1 MPKPRPG
8 EDRARFITRCVSD
21 AESIADFPNTQQRV
35 AFCYSQYERY
45 SKPAISKQ
53 FKQVWQTSV
62 ERQRG
67 IMERQYIAKLRKWYN
82 AEYAKGV
89 QQFVDEGRIIVQ
101 GLFPIT
107 FLSFFYEEYYEETGL
122 HFANWYFKNYKK
134 FTKKQSADQYQ
145 NQWRASFASY
155 GAAVAKT
162 NVTLVQGT
170 ALKTLIQ
177 LTTKLSRDPEWQA
190 LGTEEQ
196 ARILRRQFD
205 GYSKYQAERFIKTE
219 TTAISNKAIL
229 ESATTI
235 FPADQLYKE
244 WSTALDNRERASH
257 KAADA
262 LDPVPYDQ
270 PFIVQGEELM
280 HPGDRSI
287 GVSAS
292 NVINC
297 RCAAIPVPIEDAV
310 AVEGLENIGVQMAGE
325 NLTGGL
331 TAADVASIA
340 ATVGAPK
347 PKPKPRYSGPDQG
360 KGEPLGDYF
369 ERVNHPA
376 LDQYNQLKKLEAQGY
391 IVGDLEILK
400 EVKQSVPITTNV
412 GKPTAISYSYR
423 RAGGA
428 FDIQINNINIDP
440 KLYPKNSRR
449 FTEALVHEIGHQLH
463 YQRNW
468 LGRKGVGNAT
478 VNRIFKKYQREVGFS
493 PNYDTAKLDRIEG
506 ILYTMR
512 MERAEIMKKYN
523 LTEEEFMQYRGSV
536 ADFFGCLTKEAVG
549 FGHGRDY
556 YTSPAKMRAEF
567 IAHLAENFYH
577 GNPVFKHYFPKAY
590 EDTKKM
596 WLELLKS

>member
-62 ERQRG
+62 ERERG
-67 IMERQYIAKLRKWYN
+67 KMERQYIAKLRKWYN

-107 FLSFFYEEYYEETGL
+107 FLSKFYEEYYEETGL

-134 FTKKQSADQYQ
+134 FVKKQSADQYQ
-145 NQWRASFASY
+145 NQWRASFATY
-155 GAAVAKT
+155 GASVAKT
-162 NVTLVQGT
+162 NVTLIQGT

-190 LGTEEQ
+190 LGTAEQ

-244 WSTALDNRERASH
+244 WSTALDGRERASH
-257 KAADA
+257 RAADGQS
-262 LDPVPYDQ
+262 VPFNQ

-280 HPGDRSI
+280 EPGDRR
-287 GVSAS
+287 GSAS

-310 AVEGLENIGVQMAGE
+310 AVEGLENIGVQLAGE
-325 NLTGGL
+325 NLTSGL

-376 LDQYNQLKKLEAQGY
+376 LDQYNQLKKIEAQGY

-400 EVKQSVPITTNV
+400 EVKQSIDIRLKANR
-412 GKPTAISYSYR
+412 G
-423 RAGGA
+423 AGLSQDDTYIEIGTLR
-428 FDIQINNINIDP
+428 FKKGSKTFIQVLN
-440 KLYPKNSRR
+440 
-449 FTEALVHEIGHQLH
+449 HEIGHQVH
-463 YQRNW
+463 IQNNW
-468 LGRKGVGNAT
+468 SAYKIIGNKT
-478 VNRIFKKYQREVGFS
+478 VEKYFKKFENVLGLKSARRREIEFRY
-493 PNYDTAKLDRIEG
+493 NLKLRTLFNEDKIAYFR
-506 ILYTMR
+506 
-512 MERAEIMKKYN
+512 KKYK
-523 LTEEEFMQYRGSV
+523 LTLSEYEEWRAATY
-536 ADFFGCLTKEAVG
+536 DFFGAVTKNKIG
-549 FGHGRDY
+549 SGHRNIY
-556 YTSPAKMRAEF
+556 YQGALGKNSQRWEVL
-567 IAHLAENFYH
+567 AHASENFYDG
-577 GNPVFKHYFPKAY
+577 GNPLFKELFPEIYA
-590 EDTKKM
+590 DTLKL
-596 WLELLKS
+596 WDELLKSK